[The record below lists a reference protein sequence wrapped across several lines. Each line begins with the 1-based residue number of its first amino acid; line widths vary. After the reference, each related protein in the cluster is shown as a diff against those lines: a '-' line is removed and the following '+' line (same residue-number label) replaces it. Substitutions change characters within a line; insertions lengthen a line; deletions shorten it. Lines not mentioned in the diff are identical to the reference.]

1 MAVFELGGKTI
12 QVDPHRTWW
21 PLSVFYKRQG
31 VSVQVDPETHWWCAW
46 LCSTTDDVDMIEC
59 PILLKSALVPD
70 VEANGSCTDC
80 GDLTVDGPAS
90 YGFSGPW
97 PYDSVEFKGTVR
109 IDGSGYGFSGVLVY
123 S

>member
-1 MAVFELGGKTI
+1 
-12 QVDPHRTWW
+12 
-21 PLSVFYKRQG
+21 
-31 VSVQVDPETHWWCAW
+31 
-46 LCSTTDDVDMIEC
+46 MIEC

-70 VEANGSCTDC
+70 AEATGSCTDC

-109 IDGSGYGFSGVLVY
+109 IDGSGYGFAGVLVY